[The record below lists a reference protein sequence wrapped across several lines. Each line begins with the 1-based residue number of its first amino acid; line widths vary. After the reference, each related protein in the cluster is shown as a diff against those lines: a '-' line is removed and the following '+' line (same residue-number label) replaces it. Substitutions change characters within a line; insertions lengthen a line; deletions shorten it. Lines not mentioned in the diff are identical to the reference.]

1 MKKRILS
8 VLLAFAMIFTLMP
21 TALAAPTTYQ
31 VVTVDKT
38 TVQAGETVNVKVTLP
53 EGIQTAGSFTV
64 VMDFDKGKFEVMSL
78 NYPDD
83 LEAWNEAKNK
93 TASVEVVTNTP
104 DIANVS
110 GQLTA
115 NASYPYNTIKVAG
128 VTVIDATLKAKA
140 SGVAAFSFS
149 IFEIT
154 YSDNGTQYIVK
165 KDQLET
171 PPSVTI
177 PKAPITSVSA
187 KVDAPQK
194 GVALDTTVDVG
205 GATAY
210 TGTVKWYV
218 GETEA
223 TETIAKA
230 NTEYTAKITLTAS
243 SGESF
248 DAALD
253 NTTTTEGYAVKKV
266 SNTELLLTK
275 TFGVTA
281 IKDTPTITT
290 VPTASAITY
299 GQKLSNS
306 TLTGGE
312 AKVGSTVISGTFK
325 WKTGTITPQVK
336 DSNSTEYEVVFTPSD
351 AASYEPA
358 TCKVKLTVNKKPLS
372 SLATDPISDQPYTG
386 IPITPTFR
394 VMNGTDFFEILDPS
408 DYEVTFTNNTNVGT
422 ANYTIKE
429 TPTGNYKFN
438 TSYGT
443 FKIKAAD
450 SSISITSDPSKSYD
464 GNVVTDPAV
473 STSGSTGAVTYTYY
487 TDAACTTKTTTASGA
502 VSDGAAPKN
511 AGDYWVKATVPAD
524 GSYGSATSDAKKF
537 TISPRNISEV
547 TVATI
552 ADQEYTGSSIEP
564 TLTVTYNGAPL
575 ASGTDY
581 TVEYTSNLNVGTAT
595 ATIKAKTGGNFTG
608 EKDVTFKIKAKA
620 ITPVVTVTGSYEYTG
635 DPITPNYK
643 VEITSGGMEL
653 PADQYDAVV
662 SNNTNAGNGNIKITA
677 KANGN
682 YSFSEVNKTFAIN
695 AKNVSGLTAT
705 ISDQTTIKDVGEFV
719 DPVIKG
725 VKGEDLTGTLTYAY
739 GSETGKTHAEVV
751 TMLKGKNV
759 NDVVT
764 LTYTFTPS
772 SGNYT
777 GTKTGSFK
785 VTVKDIEFL
794 VNGTPATVAN
804 TLTVKA
810 NPVYGDDW
818 SDIVKIKDGVTITA
832 KVGTNIDTDQSHF
845 TLRPTGKPNAGNGQ
859 TYELVYNGTINGT
872 NYANVVVASGTVNV
886 ARKDVTATMIA
897 GIPAQTYTGSAIQPK
912 PAVTDG
918 AALSEGTDFSY
929 SYDANTDV
937 ATGGKVT
944 ITGQGNYKG
953 TADKT
958 FTISPKN
965 INGATINLTSA
976 SLPYTGLEQTVSIT
990 SVTLTGWTITAGDYD
1005 IVGNSDKATNVGST
1019 TLTIQGKGNYTGTA
1033 TTTWEIT
1040 SIDPVLADFD
1050 VTPALSTAQTYDG
1063 AHKTVTVVPKSGV
1076 NGMGTVKVYYEATA
1090 GITYPKSETAPTDV
1104 GTYKVTAS
1112 VAAGSNY
1119 NAKDID
1125 VGTLTINQATGGT
1138 LAAYNFQ
1145 QKYTDLTAKTITPDY
1160 SDLPAGQTWTYST
1173 PTPVTSGTAAVTGT
1187 SIGADTGVL
1196 SYTLTAGAK
1205 DDTVKWTVT
1214 ISSHNYAAF
1223 TKEVTLTLTDK
1234 DDQAALTLTGGTT
1247 VVYGQTLQLGT
1258 SGGNGTGAVT
1268 YAVTNGTGEATID
1281 AATGKLTPV
1290 KVGTVKVKAT
1300 KAGDASYNSVTSAE
1314 VEITITRATPTG
1326 APKYTAITTSGK
1338 TLADAG
1344 LTTTGSTLNP
1354 NAGTLVWVDNAGT
1367 VLPDTTAV
1375 AANTTYKWLF
1385 TPTDAN
1391 YTTLTGSI
1399 ELYHKSSSGGGGW
1412 YYTYYTIKATAGTN
1426 GSISPSGWTSVRD
1439 GRDQTFTITPDKG
1452 YAVAKVLV
1460 DGKSVGAVKSYTF
1473 KNVTKDHT
1481 IEAIFMKSNGNPQ
1494 TGVFVDVAEGS
1505 YYEEAIDWAVEK
1517 GITNGVS
1524 SNMFAPNDPCTRA
1537 QIVTFLWRAAGS
1549 PAPKSMSSFTD
1560 VPADAFYAKAVAWAV
1575 ENGITSGTGE
1585 SKFSPNATCTRA
1597 QAVTFLY
1604 RASGSP
1610 AVSGSAEFSDVATNA
1625 YYADAVAW
1633 AAKKGIT
1640 TGIGGGL
1647 FGSDNDCTRGQIVTF
1662 LWRAMA
1668 E

>member
-8 VLLAFAMIFTLMP
+8 LLCVLCLLLTMLPTSAFAAGYDAPKLSIDASYLAETNQVKMSVKIGAYTDLGALDFHVKYDKEKLKVNGTP
-21 TALAAPTTYQ
+21 T
-31 VVTVDKT
+31 
-38 TVQAGETVNVKVTLP
+38 
-53 EGIQTAGSFTV
+53 
-64 VMDFDKGKFEVMSL
+64 KGGL
-78 NYPDD
+78 
-83 LEAWNEAKNK
+83 
-93 TASVEVVTNTP
+93 
-104 DIANVS
+104 
-110 GQLTA
+110 LTA
-115 NASYPYNTIKVAG
+115 NSTVSDNNSWNPATIG
-128 VTVIDATLKAKA
+128 VGWNDENGSTTTTTTEILTVIFDVIEGKAGA
-140 SGVAAFSFS
+140 VDFSFDEARYNFCDKS
-149 IFEIT
+149 G
-154 YSDNGTQYIVK
+154 DNSTDVPGAGSVT
-165 KDQLET
+165 
-171 PPSVTI
+171 SANVTI
-177 PKAPITSVSA
+177 PKAPITSVTIA
-187 KVDAPQK
+187 DLDAPVK
-194 GVALDTTVDVG
+194 GAAPDTSVTVTPSSLTADVKWFD
-205 GATAY
+205 GATLVTGNFAANTAY
-210 TGTVKWYV
+210 TVK
-218 GETEA
+218 
-223 TETIAKA
+223 IK
-230 NTEYTAKITLTAS
+230 LTAS
-243 SGESF
+243 GG
-248 DAALD
+248 D
-253 NTTTTEGYAVKKV
+253 NFAETVTAGDYTVTRNSE
-266 SNTELLLTK
+266 TELLLTK
-275 TFGVTA
+275 TFDATA

-336 DSNSTEYEVVFTPSD
+336 DSSSTEYEVVFTPSD
-351 AASYEPA
+351 VASYETT
-358 TCKVKLTVNKKPLS
+358 TCKVKLTVNKKALS
-372 SLATDPISDQPYTG
+372 SLVTDPISDQPYTG
-386 IPITPTFR
+386 SPITPTFR
-394 VMNGTDFFEILDPS
+394 VMNGTDFYEILATS
-408 DYEVTFTNNTNVGT
+408 DYEVIFTNNTNVGT

-450 SSISITSDPSKSYD
+450 SSISITVDPSKTYD

-473 STSGSTGAVTYTYY
+473 NKSGSTGTVTYTYY
-487 TDAACTTKTTTASGA
+487 TNEDCTTKTTTASGA
-502 VSDGAAPKN
+502 APDGAAPKN

-595 ATIKAKTGGNFTG
+595 AKIKAKTGSNFTG
-608 EKDVTFKIKAKA
+608 EKVVTFKINAKA

-635 DPITPNYK
+635 DPITPTYK

-653 PADQYDAVV
+653 TADQYDAVV

-682 YSFSEVNKTFAIN
+682 YSFSEVNETFAIA
-695 AKNVSGLTAT
+695 AKDVAGLTAT
-705 ISDQTTIKDVGEFV
+705 ISDQTTINGVGEFV

-832 KVGTNIDTDQSHF
+832 KVGTNSDTEQSHF

-872 NYANVVVASGTVNV
+872 NYSNVVVASGTVDVAPKTLTKSDLVYTGPITKAYDGSDNAPTGLTVSVKSGSLVGTDTLTVTGTLKYNSANV
-886 ARKDVTATMIA
+886 NEADKIIFTPVAITTSNYRLAVSEVLNISNAKITAKDVKLTGGINATDRSYVKDNKTVDLTK
-897 GIPAQTYTGSAIQPK
+897 GSLTFDGLVGSETLDVNIPATGTISDAKVGAYNVTYSGVTLADGTGKASNYKLVSPLPAVMVNITKAAALTLADIPVSQKFTTTTGEKAIGAVMPSDAGALTYTKGAESKTGSVTIDSW
-912 PAVTDG
+912 AVDT
-918 AALSEGTDFSY
+918 T
-929 SYDANTDV
+929 
-937 ATGGKVT
+937 GKVT
-944 ITGQGNYKG
+944 
-953 TADKT
+953 
-958 FTISPKN
+958 
-965 INGATINLTSA
+965 
-976 SLPYTGLEQTVSIT
+976 YTLSGGVAGDT
-990 SVTLTGWTITAGDYD
+990 VTLPVIIGSDNYENSTVNVKIT
-1005 IVGNSDKATNVGST
+1005 
-1019 TLTIQGKGNYTGTA
+1019 
-1033 TTTWEIT
+1033 
-1040 SIDPVLADFD
+1040 
-1050 VTPALSTAQTYDG
+1050 
-1063 AHKTVTVVPKSGV
+1063 
-1076 NGMGTVKVYYEATA
+1076 
-1090 GITYPKSETAPTDV
+1090 
-1104 GTYKVTAS
+1104 
-1112 VAAGSNY
+1112 
-1119 NAKDID
+1119 
-1125 VGTLTINQATGGT
+1125 
-1138 LAAYNFQ
+1138 
-1145 QKYTDLTAKTITPDY
+1145 LTAK
-1160 SDLPAGQTWTYST
+1160 
-1173 PTPVTSGTAAVTGT
+1173 
-1187 SIGADTGVL
+1187 
-1196 SYTLTAGAK
+1196 
-1205 DDTVKWTVT
+1205 
-1214 ISSHNYAAF
+1214 
-1223 TKEVTLTLTDK
+1223 
-1234 DDQAALTLTGGTT
+1234 DDQTALTLTGGTT

-1258 SGGNGTGAVT
+1258 TGGNGTGAVT

-1281 AATGKLTPV
+1281 ATGKLTPV

-1300 KAGDASYNSVTSAE
+1300 KAEDANYNAITSAE

-1354 NAGTLVWVDNAGT
+1354 NAGTLVWVDNAGN
-1367 VLPDTTAV
+1367 VLPGTTAV

-1385 TPTDAN
+1385 TPADAN

-1585 SKFSPNATCTRA
+1585 GKFSPNSTCTRA